1 VQSNRPPWA
10 RVIAAVVL
18 GFCLAS
24 CSNNSPPVS
33 EADYSTKI
41 VGRWQGRVGDSKET
55 MSIDGDGTF
64 VCQLHPMGFLANTL
78 SEGVPGMVR
87 GTWKITGAII
97 ALSITGEK
105 NEPLRNK
112 ITSST
117 IVSFKEGEIVLRS
130 DHGGY
135 AYSATVSASRS
146 QTDYTARVV
155 PRFEAVAI
163 PLENRRILWQ
173 R

>member
-1 VQSNRPPWA
+1 MKGIDLVQSNRPPWA
-10 RVIAAVVL
+10 RVIATVVL

-24 CSNNSPPVS
+24 CADNSPLVS
-33 EADYSTKI
+33 EAEYSTKI

-87 GTWKITGAII
+87 GTWKITGSII
-97 ALSITGEK
+97 TLSITGEK

-130 DHGGY
+130 DRGET
-135 AYSATVSASRS
+135 SPFR
-146 QTDYTARVV
+146 RV
-155 PRFEAVAI
+155 RA
-163 PLENRRILWQ
+163 L
-173 R
+173 